1 MSRGTCTWPRLYLDS
16 QVHQLILTVV
26 QPQETVSVLGDELEV
41 EGLVGDRLHHF
52 GGVNSEGAEVVVDV
66 GAAQEADGVGGVA
79 PGVAKHLSLHVLVQ
93 VRVDLRPGARYG
105 CR

>member
-1 MSRGTCTWPRLYLDS
+1 M
-16 QVHQLILTVV
+16 
-26 QPQETVSVLGDELEV
+26 
-41 EGLVGDRLHHF
+41 EGLIGDRLHHF

-79 PGVAKHLSLHVLVQ
+79 PGVAEHLSLHVLVQ